1 MKGTVFSKCIL
12 PNELINAQRM
22 VKIKIKQLLGHVGF
36 LMLRDGTLEI
46 KGKKPEFNLNAVK
59 AIALDMESAYTFE
72 DKFMKPDFFTSFS
85 FVEGLMSAQQMSQ
98 KGVQIHCLNNRPVYN
113 LMSGTS

>member
-1 MKGTVFSKCIL
+1 
-12 PNELINAQRM
+12 
-22 VKIKIKQLLGHVGF
+22 
-36 LMLRDGTLEI
+36 MLRDGTLEI

-85 FVEGLMSAQQMSQ
+85 FVEGLMSAQ
-98 KGVQIHCLNNRPVYN
+98 
-113 LMSGTS
+113 